1 MSKPDWATRIQKSR
15 QKKYDEGFEAGVLL
29 AYDLGRADVRSE
41 VIKFLGEH
49 VMQLEIKHRLFGFN
63 WKQRCRCGFYG
74 VFNDH
79 LIALIKG
86 ENK

>member
-29 AYDLGRADVRSE
+29 GYDLGRADMRAEAVKLLEGEKERSGQSLDGIVE
-41 VIKFLGEH
+41 VWAGLKLA
-49 VMQLEIKHRLFGFN
+49 
-63 WKQRCRCGFYG
+63 
-74 VFNDH
+74 
-79 LIALIKG
+79 IALIKG

>member
-1 MSKPDWATRIQKSR
+1 MTKHDAMCGIPEIHGYDDYDCSCDFIQRIEKR
-15 QKKYDEGFEAGVLL
+15 TKERIIKLL
-29 AYDLGRADVRSE
+29 E
-41 VIKFLGEH
+41 EH
-49 VMQLEIKHRLFGFN
+49 VWQLEVKHKILGFK

-74 VFNDH
+74 VFNKH